1 MAAKL
6 DFIKIE
12 DMCFK
17 GHNSVITFIKPIKM
31 GKGQFSQ
38 EDTKMAFKHMK
49 RCSTSLAIKEMQ
61 SKTTG

>member
-1 MAAKL
+1 MAAKKL

-31 GKGQFSQ
+31 GKKGQFSQ
-38 EDTKMAFKHMK
+38 EDTKNG
-49 RCSTSLAIKEMQ
+49 I
-61 SKTTG
+61 

>member
-1 MAAKL
+1 
-6 DFIKIE
+6 
-12 DMCFK
+12 
-17 GHNSVITFIKPIKM
+17 M

-38 EDTKMAFKHMK
+38 EDTEMAFKHMK